1 MKFIRD
7 RKDDYEERFF
17 LNELVTASK
26 NLGVLEAKIAAYE
39 FDSILVPILNIKE
52 AVSSMYIEGT
62 QTTIS
67 DVLKS
72 DVKPKPSNERIT
84 KEVNNHV
91 RALLYGANHLHVS
104 NFSHAFIQELHR
116 IMLDG
121 IIKESQNNTLG
132 RYKIEDNHIENS
144 YGKVVFTPPSYKETQ
159 KYMDELIRYMNDMS
173 DDINPLIKAAII
185 HAQFESIHPFS
196 DGNGRVGRLLVSLYL
211 YKAKVISVPFFYIS
225 EAISEDKSVYYNML
239 TDSRSNNY
247 NKWIKYLLSKIVVQ
261 SQKHIGYIDDL
272 QRLYKKT
279 KRIVRDKINSSKFDS
294 IIEYIFTNPIL
305 KAEQLADRL
314 SVSRGQAVRYLNIL
328 EENHVLQGDDK
339 KRCRTFYFEELLH
352 LAQRI

>member
-1 MKFIRD
+1 MKFIRE
-7 RKDDYEERFF
+7 RKNEYEERFF

-26 NLGVLEAKIAAYE
+26 NLGALEAKIAAYE

-91 RALLYGANHLHVS
+91 RALLYGANYLHMS
-104 NFSHAFIQELHR
+104 NFSHTFIQELHR

-121 IIKESQNNTLG
+121 IIKDSQKNTLG
-132 RYKIEDNHIENS
+132 RYKIEDNRIENS
-144 YGKVVFTPPSYKETQ
+144 YGKVVFIPPSYKETQ

-173 DDINPLIKAAII
+173 DNINPLIKAAII

-305 KAEQLADRL
+305 KADQLADRL

-339 KRCRTFYFEELLH
+339 KRCRTFYFEELLN